1 MYKIVVLVLAFLV
14 SNTSQA
20 NFISVIDF
28 TGNNEGVEQSF
39 DFAID
44 GVSVNVSAWNA
55 NVKDNQEFENS
66 WHQVDSNYGVYKGS
80 TGLGVKSNDKDG
92 VDLDGGLKESF
103 SRDPDEGLLF
113 EFSELVNFYGFF
125 ASELGSNDDINLS
138 IVEFT
143 SPGNIKT
150 TDIFVD
156 IGSNEDEDLFGV
168 FPGVQGLAFM
178 VWVDGET
185 DDVRIDDIGFT
196 RVPEPSTLLL
206 LALGIIG
213 VRFRKEI

>member
-44 GVSVNVSAWNA
+44 GVSVNVSAWNV
-55 NVKDNQEFENS
+55 NVNDNQEFENS
-66 WHQVDSNYGVYKGS
+66 WHQVDSNYGVYKGR
-80 TGLGVKSNDKDG
+80 TGLGVKSNEKDG

-125 ASELGSNDDINLS
+125 ASELGSDDDINLS
-138 IVEFT
+138 LVEFI
-143 SPGNIKT
+143 SPGVIKT

-156 IGSNEDEDLFGV
+156 IGSSENEDLFGI

-178 VWVDGET
+178 VWVDGKT

-196 RVPEPSTLLL
+196 RVPEPSTLWLFA
-206 LALGIIG
+206 LAIISIT
-213 VRFRKEI
+213 VRKKA

>member
-1 MYKIVVLVLAFLV
+1 MYKIVVLILALLV

-20 NFISVIDF
+20 NLISVIDF
-28 TGNNEGVEQSF
+28 TGHNEGVEQSF

-55 NVKDNQEFENS
+55 NVKSNQKFKKK
-66 WHQVDSNYGVYKGS
+66 WRQVDSNYGVYKGS
-80 TGLGVKSNDKDG
+80 TGLGVKSNEKDG
-92 VDLDGGLKESF
+92 VDLDGGKKNRF
-103 SRDPDEGLLF
+103 KKDPDEGLLF

-125 ASELGSNDDINLS
+125 ASDLGSDDDINLS
-138 IVEFT
+138 LVEFI
-143 SPGNIKT
+143 SPGVIKT

-156 IGSNEDEDLFGV
+156 IGSDEDEDLFGV

-178 VWVDGET
+178 VWVDGKT

-213 VRFRKEI
+213 VRFRKKI

>member
-1 MYKIVVLVLAFLV
+1 MYKIVVLIVGLLV
-14 SNTSQA
+14 VSTSQA
-20 NFISVIDF
+20 NLISVLDF

-39 DFAID
+39 DFSID

-55 NVKDNQEFENS
+55 NVKDNQEFKKD
-66 WHQVDSNYGVYKGS
+66 WRQVDSNYGVYKGN
-80 TGLGVKSNDKDG
+80 TGLGVKSNENDG
-92 VDLDGGLKESF
+92 FDLDGGKK
-103 SRDPDEGLLF
+103 SRFTTDPDEGLLF

-125 ASELGSNDDINLS
+125 ASELGSDDDINLS
-138 IVEFT
+138 IVEFI

-150 TDIFVD
+150 TDVFVD
-156 IGSNEDEDLFGV
+156 IGSYEDEDLFGV

-185 DDVRIDDIGFT
+185 DDVRINDIGFT

-206 LALGIIG
+206 FALAIIG
-213 VRFRKEI
+213 IKVRKKV